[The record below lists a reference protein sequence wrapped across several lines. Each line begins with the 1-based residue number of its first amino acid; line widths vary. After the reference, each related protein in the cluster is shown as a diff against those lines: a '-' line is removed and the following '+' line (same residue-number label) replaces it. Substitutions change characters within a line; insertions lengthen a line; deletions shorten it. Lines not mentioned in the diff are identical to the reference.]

1 MEHFR
6 ILISVEHIE
15 FRYLR
20 RDVVLGLEER
30 GRTERSSCG
39 EARMLFRD
47 RSQGAQSNLQL

>member
-1 MEHFR
+1 MEYIR
-6 ILISVEHIE
+6 ILIPVEQFE

-20 RDVVLGLEER
+20 RDDVLGLEER

-39 EARMLFRD
+39 VAQMLFRD